1 MKLKDYILEYVS
13 SGRRSRKLVVFTEKD
28 KLNDWISKLEI
39 LGFNV
44 ENEEDQK
51 DHWKWR
57 DECWGKLDK
66 NTAIVLFQTPSA
78 IEPERLEPKQVVFIY
93 NKKEYQI
100 DFDKDGKIEPTHHFH
115 DPSRNKTGYFFVDT
129 KNLIDILNKDI
140 EEGYES

>member
-1 MKLKDYILEYVS
+1 MNLKDYITEYVS
-13 SGRRSRKLVVFTEKD
+13 SGRRIRKPVVFTEKD
-28 KLNDWISKLEI
+28 KLNDWIDKLET

-51 DHWKWR
+51 DPWEWR
-57 DECWGKLDK
+57 DGCWRKLDK
-66 NTAIVLFQTPSA
+66 NTAIVLFQNPTD
-78 IEPERLEPKQVVFIY
+78 PERLEPKQVVFIY

-129 KNLIDILNKDI
+129 NILIDILNKDI
-140 EEGYES
+140 EEGHGS